1 MLFQGREDAG
11 KSDVTRTLE
20 VAGCRGAAVRCVIGA
35 SEDGGSRRRRLWLR
49 DGSQTETDNPYV
61 GRAHAGASPAERP
74 LQETETHVQVER
86 LRFRG
91 RHGALAKSVPGSD
104 GDVSAA
110 AAGGSPVHLVSAV
123 RRHRLQNP
131 EGEGDALSSVQELGS
146 TATSRTFLFFLHHP
160 C

>member
-1 MLFQGREDAG
+1 MRLQGREDAG
-11 KSDVTRTLE
+11 KSDVTHTRE
-20 VAGCRGAAVRCVIGA
+20 VAECPGAAVRCVTGA

-49 DGSQTETDNPYV
+49 DGSQTETDNRRGPSV

-104 GDVSAA
+104 GGLSAA

-131 EGEGDALSSVQELGS
+131 EGEGGALPSVQEPGS
-146 TATSRTFLFFLHHP
+146 TATSRAFF
-160 C
+160 